1 MPSRIIYLPIEPYQ
15 SRYTEYNS
23 VKDGTYETEFK
34 RLGIPFEAI
43 RPDDDLRIIKQGQV
57 LDVLGRTTWG
67 FSQHEILVDMICEGE
82 IDPQEDVI
90 FYEDFWTPGFEQLM
104 YACSSKFGPSHRD
117 HPKVYSFC
125 HAQTLDR
132 YDFTHKWAWWM
143 RGLEKVWWDYQHRIF
158 CAAKE
163 MITPAA
169 DAGFRIFDGQIYK
182 LNPVGHAFNK
192 EAMLRVAGHE
202 HNEEL
207 PLQSERLNR
216 VVYASRFDSEKNPN
230 FFLDLVEEVSKE
242 RQDIEF
248 IICTGQTRL
257 LSNDKAIYDRLT
269 ELIMYQK
276 VRLYIRDSLDK
287 HGYYNVLRTSKVMFN
302 CAFQDW
308 ISYTVL
314 DAAINGCAPL
324 YPHWLTFPDVLEND
338 PRFLYENLN
347 LKDAKKKLYVLV
359 DSEEAPDLQFIY
371 KKYEDSVKRMCKLMG
386 FQV

>member
-34 RLGIPFEAI
+34 RLNIPFLAI
-43 RPDDDLRIIKQGQV
+43 RPDNNLRMIKQGQV
-57 LDVLGRTTWG
+57 LDVNGRTQWG
-67 FSQHEILVDMICEGE
+67 FNQHSWLIEKICAGE
-82 IDPQEDVI
+82 IDPENDVI

-169 DAGFRIFDGQIYK
+169 AAGFRIFDGQVYK

-192 EAMLRVAGHE
+192 EVMLRKAYGAHGHYKIPWE
-202 HNEEL
+202 QRNK
-207 PLQSERLNR
+207 Q
-216 VVYASRFDSEKNPN
+216 VVFAARFDAEKNPN
-230 FFLDLVEEVSKE
+230 FFLDLVEEVNIE
-242 RQDIEF
+242 RPDISF
-248 IICTGQTRL
+248 VICTGQPELPQNEYTERVWAL
-257 LSNDKAIYDRLT
+257 QAKGINILIAKHLT
-269 ELIMYQK
+269 KYN
-276 VRLYIRDSLDK
+276 
-287 HGYYNVLRTSKVMFN
+287 YYNFLNSSKVMFN

-324 YPHWLTFPDVLEND
+324 YPEWLTFPDVLEND

-347 LKDAKKKLYVLV
+347 LKDAKKKLYALI
-359 DSEEAPDLQFIY
+359 DSEEIPDLQFIY
-371 KKYEDSVKRMCKLMG
+371 KKYEDSVKRMCRLMG
-386 FQV
+386 FRV